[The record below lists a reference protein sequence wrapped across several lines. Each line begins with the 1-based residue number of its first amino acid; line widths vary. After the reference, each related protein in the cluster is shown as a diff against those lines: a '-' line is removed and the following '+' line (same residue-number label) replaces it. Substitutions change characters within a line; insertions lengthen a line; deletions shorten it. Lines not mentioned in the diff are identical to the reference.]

1 MVSFLRFLA
10 QQRKMPGFPTHIVG
24 NPTIRGKAQRY
35 EGSREDKDR
44 RTSGKE
50 GKSHPPS
57 FEMAHNQPIQ
67 AEEGTMYRAP
77 TQERGERLHRSLKTR
92 AIRQRFSAPADGL
105 TPQNHP
111 GSFGHLSE
119 PALYSDHSTLLSTSA
134 FQPRR
139 R

>member
-77 TQERGERLHRSLKTR
+77 TQEREEGFL
-92 AIRQRFSAPADGL
+92 
-105 TPQNHP
+105 
-111 GSFGHLSE
+111 
-119 PALYSDHSTLLSTSA
+119 TSA
-134 FQPRR
+134 GRR
-139 R
+139 IRRSECGRKNRPAPFEMTDGARVWRAE